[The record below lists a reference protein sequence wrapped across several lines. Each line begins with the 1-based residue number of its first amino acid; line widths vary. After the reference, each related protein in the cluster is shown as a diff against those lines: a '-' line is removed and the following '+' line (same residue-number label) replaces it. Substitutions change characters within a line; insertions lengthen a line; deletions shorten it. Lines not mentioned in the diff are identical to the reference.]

1 MEHLVVEDMHAFQR
15 VQVLLQQGRSCRVQ
29 VHLVQLQDRYS
40 HPEQSLVQGRVLAR
54 IKRIE
59 IKKLKKRSHR
69 NQHHCFYKL
78 L

>member
-1 MEHLVVEDMHAFQR
+1 MEHLVVEDMHAVQR

-40 HPEQSLVQGRVLAR
+40 YPEQSLVQGRVLAR

-59 IKKLKKRSHR
+59 IKKEEVIENNITVFTNYCK
-69 NQHHCFYKL
+69 Q
-78 L
+78 